1 MIVHNIT
8 MKVDPSI
15 ENEWKHWQ
23 LTEHIPQVM
32 NTSLFTEY
40 KFYKLLDQHEEEA
53 STYIIQFF
61 ANTAAQLNEYLEK
74 HAPQLSEIAMTKWG
88 NQYIAFRTSMQ
99 TVK

>member
-8 MKVDPSI
+8 IKVDPSI
-15 ENEWKHWQ
+15 EDEWKQWQ
-23 LTEHIPQVM
+23 LNEHIPQVM

-40 KFYKLLDQHEEEA
+40 RFYKLLDQHEEEG

-61 ANTAAQLNEYLEK
+61 ANTAAQLNEYLEQY
-74 HAPQLSEIAMTKWG
+74 APRFSTIAVTKWN
-88 NQYIAFRTSMQ
+88 NQYIAFRTSME

>member
-8 MKVDPSI
+8 NKVDPSI
-15 ENEWKHWQ
+15 EDEWKQWQ
-23 LTEHIPQVM
+23 LKEHIPQVM

-61 ANTAAQLNEYLEK
+61 ANSSVQLNEYLEK
-74 HAPQLSEIAMTKWG
+74 HAPRLTEIAMTKWG
-88 NQYIAFRTSMQ
+88 NQYIAFRTSME